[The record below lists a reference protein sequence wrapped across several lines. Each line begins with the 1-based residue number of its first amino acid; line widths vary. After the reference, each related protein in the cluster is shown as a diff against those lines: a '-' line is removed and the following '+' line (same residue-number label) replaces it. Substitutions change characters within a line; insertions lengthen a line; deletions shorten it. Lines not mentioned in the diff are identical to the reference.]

1 VGKTLKLPRPGV
13 IREARNTEERKSM
26 VKRNSKLFAFIFF
39 FFATS
44 LLRGELESEKKLLF
58 FFDKIEVNGNIDVF
72 LVKGKR
78 LREAFVYAD
87 TEIIQSIK
95 TEVSRKTLFI
105 DANNT
110 YNIARRLPFIRLNA
124 ERTYPV
130 EIVVSIEEIRE
141 IRLLGQSNLTAKN
154 LRAQKISLFMASSGK
169 LHIDNLDA
177 EVLNVIHEGSGNI
190 LLKGNISEE
199 MEVKVSEN
207 GTFIADE
214 LEVERA
220 TLIHQGNGIVHL
232 KPNKWMDARILGNGN
247 IFLHSKPER
256 LIINKQG
263 LGTIKDILPDSAPL
277 YDLNNSK

>member
-1 VGKTLKLPRPGV
+1 M
-13 IREARNTEERKSM
+13 E
-26 VKRNSKLFAFIFF
+26 KRNSKLFAFIFF

-58 FFDKIEVNGNIDVF
+58 FFDKIEVNGNVDVF

-87 TEIIQSIK
+87 TEIFQSIK

-130 EIVVSIEEIRE
+130 EIVVSIEEIRQ
-141 IRLLGQSNLTAKN
+141 IRLLGQSNLTAEN
-154 LRAQKISLFMASSGK
+154 LSAKKISLFMASSGK
-169 LHIDNLDA
+169 LHIENLDA
-177 EVLNVIHEGSGNI
+177 EELSVIHEGSGNI

-207 GTFIADE
+207 GSFIADE

>member
-1 VGKTLKLPRPGV
+1 M
-13 IREARNTEERKSM
+13 E
-26 VKRNSKLFAFIFF
+26 KRNSKLFAFIFF

-44 LLRGELESEKKLLF
+44 LLRGELESKKKLLF
-58 FFDKIEVNGNIDVF
+58 FFDKIEVNGNVDVF

-95 TEVSRKTLFI
+95 TEVSKKTLFI

-130 EIVVSIEEIRE
+130 EIVVSIEEIRQ
-141 IRLLGQSNLTAKN
+141 IRLLGQSNLTAEN
-154 LRAQKISLFMASSGK
+154 LSSKKISLFMASSGK
-169 LHIDNLDA
+169 LHIENLA
-177 EVLNVIHEGSGNI
+177 
-190 LLKGNISEE
+190 
-199 MEVKVSEN
+199 
-207 GTFIADE
+207 AE

>member
-1 VGKTLKLPRPGV
+1 M
-13 IREARNTEERKSM
+13 E
-26 VKRNSKLFAFIFF
+26 KRNSNLFAFIFF

-44 LLRGELESEKKLLF
+44 LLRGELESKKKLLF
-58 FFDKIEVNGNIDVF
+58 FFDKIEVSGNVDVF

-95 TEVSRKTLFI
+95 TEVSKKTLFI

-130 EIVVSIEEIRE
+130 EIVVSIEEIRQ
-141 IRLLGQSNLTAKN
+141 IRLLGQSNLTAEN
-154 LRAQKISLFMASSGK
+154 LSSKKISLFMASSGK

>member
-1 VGKTLKLPRPGV
+1 M
-13 IREARNTEERKSM
+13 E
-26 VKRNSKLFAFIFF
+26 KRNSKLFAFIFF
-39 FFATS
+39 FFAS
-44 LLRGELESEKKLLF
+44 LLRGELESKKKLLF
-58 FFDKIEVNGNIDVF
+58 FFDKIEVNGNVDVF

-78 LREAFVYAD
+78 LREASVYAD

-130 EIVVSIEEIRE
+130 EIVVSVEEIRE
-141 IRLLGQSNLTAKN
+141 IRLLGQSNLTAEN
-154 LRAQKISLFMASSGK
+154 LRAKKISLFMASSGK
-169 LHIDNLDA
+169 LHIDNLAA

-207 GTFIADE
+207 GSFIADE

>member
-1 VGKTLKLPRPGV
+1 MVTQGERS
-13 IREARNTEERKSM
+13 TEERKSM
-26 VKRNSKLFAFIFF
+26 EKRNSKLFAFIFF
-39 FFATS
+39 FLAAS
-44 LLRGELESEKKLLF
+44 LLRGELESKKKLLF
-58 FFDKIEVNGNIDVF
+58 FFDKIEVNGNVDVF

-78 LREAFVYAD
+78 LMEASVYAD

-130 EIVVSIEEIRE
+130 EIVVSVEEIRE
-141 IRLLGQSNLTAKN
+141 IRLLGQSNLTAEN
-154 LRAQKISLFMASSGK
+154 LRAKKISLFMASSGI
-169 LHIDNLDA
+169 LHIDNLAA

-207 GTFIADE
+207 GSFIADE